1 MLVAAWK
8 DFQRPAI
15 YSPDAHEIRL
25 IPTLAV
31 RIAPH
36 PRWSGKTGSHASGV
50 KMFNG
55 RTATGVWAGHCCDR
69 VESQAACPAENREEF
84 P

>member
-36 PRWSGKTGSHASGV
+36 SMTVGSDNFQDMPNVLRVSAIRTKADVRPPR
-50 KMFNG
+50 
-55 RTATGVWAGHCCDR
+55 
-69 VESQAACPAENREEF
+69 
-84 P
+84 

>member
-8 DFQRPAI
+8 DFQRAAI

-31 RIAPH
+31 RIDPH
-36 PRWSGKTGSHASGV
+36 AMTVGSDNSQDMPDVRHESAL
-50 KMFNG
+50 
-55 RTATGVWAGHCCDR
+55 RTKPDVR
-69 VESQAACPAENREEF
+69 RSR
-84 P
+84 